1 MEEQITHIIE
11 SAQAGVIAVINNG
24 ELRRIGW
31 EDLQNIANGNDTT
44 AINNARTDAAE
55 ILKRKQEAD
64 DLRDTCKRE
73 AEELDAVAAGDML
86 ICPECGDRH
95 HRDDYTESKIED
107 NESVY
112 TCPSCGA
119 SVDDLDDLDALSLSD
134 YLAAALEIE
143 YTADSSG
150 EFKACRVWVGLG
162 GPNICIDTARRA
174 VCLYWWGNSAEYSI
188 DCADEVDEIAA
199 EWWEA
204 LRA

>member
-44 AINNARTDAAE
+44 AINNARTAA
-55 ILKRKQEAD
+55 AD
-64 DLRDTCKRE
+64 
-73 AEELDAVAAGDML
+73 
-86 ICPECGDRH
+86 
-95 HRDDYTESKIED
+95 
-107 NESVY
+107 
-112 TCPSCGA
+112 
-119 SVDDLDDLDALSLSD
+119 
-134 YLAAALEIE
+134 ALEIE

-174 VCLYWWGNSAEYSI
+174 VCLYGWGNSAEYSI
-188 DCADEVDEIAA
+188 DCADEVDEIAP